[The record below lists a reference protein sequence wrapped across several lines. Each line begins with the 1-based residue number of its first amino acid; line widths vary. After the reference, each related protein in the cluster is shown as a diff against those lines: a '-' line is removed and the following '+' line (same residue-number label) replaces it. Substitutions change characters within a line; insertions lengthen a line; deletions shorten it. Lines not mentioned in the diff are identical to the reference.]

1 MEQLVI
7 LGVLVK
13 EREKNALK
21 LQKIFSKY
29 GCTIKTR
36 IGLNELDIP
45 NQGSAGLILLELMGD
60 REECLRLENE
70 ILQMNDVMVRKM
82 AF

>member
-7 LGVLVK
+7 LGILVQ
-13 EREKNALK
+13 EREKNAVA
-21 LQKIFSKY
+21 LQNIFTKY
-29 GCTIKTR
+29 GCAIKTR

-45 NQGSAGLILLELMGD
+45 DRGSAGLILLELMGD

-70 ILQMNDVMVRKM
+70 ILQIDDVVVRKM
-82 AF
+82 NF